1 MRLIAFAFACCVTAA
16 AMAEKTALDAA
27 TQLAKQPPKLTLEA
41 TAPQVLAACRD
52 MLPKRPVKLSGAL
65 ILRNR
70 KGIVQKEC
78 DYRFVMRRSL
88 EQTLLTIRL
97 FERHTTN
104 EIASV
109 TVLRRGDEKPTIS
122 LTANGKTQ
130 EVGSPLD
137 CVMDTDV
144 TWLDLSLDYLWWTNP
159 RYEAEREGESVHGQK
174 CSVILVDPPDAAA
187 ASGIK
192 AVRLWADKKNGCLMQ
207 AETLDANSRPVRRL
221 WGTRVK
227 KFGERWMA
235 NVLETETLG
244 SGRRTKITVEEL
256 KELP

>member
-1 MRLIAFAFACCVTAA
+1 MIERSFKSCLAA
-16 AMAEKTALDAA
+16 AVCAMCVFLAAYAHAEELSAA
-27 TQLAKQPPKLTLEA
+27 
-41 TAPQVLAACRD
+41 QVLANCQA
-52 MLPKRPVKLSGAL
+52 MLPTRPVELNGA
-65 ILRNR
+65 IVLRNR
-70 KGIVQKEC
+70 KGIVRSEYG
-78 DYRFVMRRSL
+78 YRLVLDRSKAPA
-88 EQTLLTIRL
+88 EADLTIC
-97 FERHTTN
+97 ERGGTN
-104 EIASV
+104 VLKHV
-109 TVLRRGDEKPTIS
+109 TLKRPGAIPEG
-122 LTANGKTQ
+122 N
-130 EVGSPLD
+130 
-137 CVMDTDV
+137 VMDTDV

-187 ASGIK
+187 SGVK

-207 AETLDANSRPVRRL
+207 AETLDANSRAVRRL

-256 KELP
+256 RELP

>member
-1 MRLIAFAFACCVTAA
+1 MIECRLKASLAAAVCVTCVF
-16 AMAEKTALDAA
+16 M
-27 TQLAKQPPKLTLEA
+27 
-41 TAPQVLAACRD
+41 AACAHGD
-52 MLPKRPVKLSGAL
+52 ELSAAQILANCQAMLPTRPVELKGA
-65 ILRNR
+65 IVLRNR
-70 KGIVQKEC
+70 KGIVRSEYG
-78 DYRFVMRRSL
+78 YRLVLDRSKVPA
-88 EQTLLTIRL
+88 EVDLTIC
-97 FERHTTN
+97 ERGGTN
-104 EIASV
+104 VLKHV
-109 TVLRRGDEKPTIS
+109 TLKRPGAIPEG
-122 LTANGKTQ
+122 N
-130 EVGSPLD
+130 
-137 CVMDTDV
+137 VMDTDV

-187 ASGIK
+187 SGVK

-207 AETLDANSRPVRRL
+207 AETLDANSRAVRRL